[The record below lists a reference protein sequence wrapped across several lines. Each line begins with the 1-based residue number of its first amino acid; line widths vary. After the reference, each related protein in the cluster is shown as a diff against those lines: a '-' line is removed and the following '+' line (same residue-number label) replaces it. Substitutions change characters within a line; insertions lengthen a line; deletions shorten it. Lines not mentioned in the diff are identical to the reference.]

1 MHTGDSLLTGSL
13 HDTFYLFYFLRADLN
28 KTIFIPHRYRKILHV
43 YCMIPYGMTVLDGSK
58 VKVDPPPPPCH
69 SIRTVVS
76 CLTSPSS
83 LGTGYRAIH
92 QLIIVLSEDGVSNRT
107 RLLYYTG
114 VWRSLLKLYIYHCDL
129 PHILGFA
136 SVYGRIPKYPL
147 PDAIRFACGNN
158 NICPFS
164 QKWTGRGWIYCT
176 VFIF

>member
-92 QLIIVLSEDGVSNRT
+92 QLKLIIVLSEDGVSNRT
-107 RLLYYTG
+107 RLLFTG
-114 VWRSLLKLYIYHCDL
+114 VWRSLLKLYNISLWFATYSWWIDAL
-129 PHILGFA
+129 VWHIITNFSKFLFQSNRHMFCMA
-136 SVYGRIPKYPL
+136 NS
-147 PDAIRFACGNN
+147 
-158 NICPFS
+158 ICPFP
-164 QKWTGRGWIYCT
+164 K
-176 VFIF
+176 